1 MMMQEIKWRFQKVLN
16 KQVDA
21 MGIIELIL
29 ILVIIIGL
37 VVIFNKEIS
46 AIISNAVK
54 AFTGDA
60 ATITNPS

>member
-1 MMMQEIKWRFQKVLN
+1 MQELKWRFQKALN

-46 AIISNAVK
+46 AIISAAVS
-54 AFTGDA
+54 AFTKDA
-60 ATITNPS
+60 ATITNPSPS

>member
-1 MMMQEIKWRFQKVLN
+1 MQGFKCRFQKAVN

-46 AIISNAVK
+46 AIISTAVT

-60 ATITNPS
+60 NSILK